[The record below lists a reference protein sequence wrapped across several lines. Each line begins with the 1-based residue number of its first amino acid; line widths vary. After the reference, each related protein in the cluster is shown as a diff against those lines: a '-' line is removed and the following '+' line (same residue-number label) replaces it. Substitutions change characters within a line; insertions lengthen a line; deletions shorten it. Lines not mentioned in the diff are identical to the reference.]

1 MDKAKMIVMLL
12 LISILAATLGVHP
25 VSGRETPV
33 VQEIRGYLGLKDS
46 IVYRIPGLKQGDTLT
61 VYLEGLSEN
70 LDPLIALLKPHRN
83 IDVLRRLSL
92 TDGAPELQDVPDP
105 LEAIARIFDTNS
117 YIWNDD
123 YQGKYRAAFQ
133 FTVPADGSYRLLV
146 RGTPTRR
153 TTGKFRLLI
162 GVNAPAVLKGT
173 VKHNK
178 YFVLLDEASPL
189 TAKSV
194 QETKNVLSADNSFR
208 FHNLTNIQAGET
220 LYLYIKAVSGDLIP
234 TVTLYDFGEKPL
246 ANARVSGE
254 KTIATLQYTFAGQA
268 ENCRLKISG
277 HRADGTATSSA
288 YRLLLG
294 INAPEVLTGEGIPA
308 GRAILKEPIPVSI
321 GIKMHQITHVD
332 QKSEN
337 FGVVATLLMEWQD
350 QALAFNPEDINK
362 RNKIYNGENFR
373 SELNRRGILWPE
385 YTIYNQQGNRWA
397 QNNIVVIFPDGRVI
411 YVERFT
417 TTLQAPDF
425 NFRKFP
431 FDVQHFFIRADLV
444 APEWYYKFVPNKNY
458 SAAGEELGEEEWIV
472 TSFDVNVDQ
481 AQIAERPVSRF
492 NFHFQAQR
500 HLAYYIF
507 RIFLPL
513 FIILAVSWVV
523 FFLKDYNKRID
534 IAGANLLLFIAFN
547 FTISSDLPRLGY
559 LTFMDAILISAFVV
573 TALVL
578 ILSVFLQ
585 RLATSGK
592 QFMAMKIDMYV
603 VRWLYPVAYVLAVWG
618 VTILF
623 G

>member
-1 MDKAKMIVMLL
+1 VPA
-12 LISILAATLGVHP
+12 
-25 VSGRETPV
+25 

-46 IVYRIPGLKQGDTLT
+46 ILYRIPGLKQGDTLV
-61 VYLEGLSEN
+61 VYLEGISEN
-70 LDPLIALLKPHRN
+70 LDPLVALLKPRRN
-83 IDVLRRLSL
+83 TDVLRHISL
-92 TDGAPELQDVPDP
+92 AGGTAELQDVPDP
-105 LEAIARIFDTNS
+105 LEAIARIFDSDS

-123 YQGKYRAAFQ
+123 HLGKYHAAFQ
-133 FTVPADGSYRLLV
+133 FTIPADGSYRLLV

-162 GVNAPAVLKGT
+162 GVNAPAVLTGT
-173 VKHNK
+173 AKHSK
-178 YFVLLDEASPL
+178 YFVLLDQASPL
-189 TAKSV
+189 SAKSV
-194 QETKNVLSADNSFR
+194 QEAQGVLSSDNSFR
-208 FHNLTNIQAGET
+208 FHNLKNIQAGET
-220 LYLYIKAVSGDLIP
+220 LSLYVEAVSGDLIP
-234 TVTLYDFGEKPL
+234 AVTLYDFGEKPL
-246 ANARVSGE
+246 KNAELSGE
-254 KTIATLQYTFAGQA
+254 KPIATLQYTFAGRA

-277 HRADGTATSSA
+277 RRADGTITSGA
-288 YRLLLG
+288 YRLVLG
-294 INAPEVLTGEGIPA
+294 INAPDVLTGEGDA
-308 GRAILKEPIPVSI
+308 TGRTILKPPIPVSI
-321 GIKMHQITHVD
+321 GIKMHQITQVD

-350 QALAFNPEDINK
+350 QALAFNPEHINN
-362 RNKIYNGENFR
+362 RFKIYNGADFR
-373 SELNRRGILWPE
+373 SEMDRSGTPWPE

-397 QNNIVVIFPDGRVI
+397 QNSTVVVFPDGKVFFG
-411 YVERFT
+411 ERFT

-425 NFRKFP
+425 DFRKFP
-431 FDVQHFFIRADLV
+431 FDIQQFFIRTDLV
-444 APEWYYKFVPNKNY
+444 APEWFYNFVPKQEY
-458 SAAGEELGEEEWIV
+458 SEAGEQLGEEEWIV
-472 TSFDVNVDQ
+472 TSFDTSVEQ
-481 AQIAERPVSRF
+481 TQITERPVSRF
-492 NFHFQAQR
+492 NFHFQAER

-513 FIILAVSWVV
+513 FIILVVSWVV

-592 QFMAMKIDMYV
+592 QFLALRIDMYV
-603 VRWLYPVAYVLAVWG
+603 VRWLYPVAYILAVWG